1 MPRLYGSVNGQTK
14 EIKTLYGS
22 VAGQT
27 KKIKKLYASVNGQT
41 KLVYQ
46 EAAPSGMGT
55 VTYYTDSSHTSTAVG
70 TIQDQAELN
79 SLGGSSS
86 SYSVTVGGVSVPQ
99 SDIKEVA
106 LNSNATTIPTNF
118 LYYCDYLE
126 ILDIAQSSIVNI
138 PNNFLTN
145 GYNTALPLTIS
156 AFPPTLLT
164 IGQNFLFTN
173 SRVNQ
178 NFSLPSSL
186 TSIGKAFMA
195 ECRQMVGTITCGCPA
210 SIVAPDGS
218 GALFETLA
226 MGLTTTPAYATGI
239 RLTGAYANDWHTA
252 FPDKS
257 SSPGPY
263 RKTIVS

>member
-1 MPRLYGSVNGQTK
+1 MPRFYGSTNGQAK
-14 EIKTLYGS
+14 EIKTLYGP

-41 KLVYQ
+41 KLIYQ
-46 EAAPSGMGT
+46 EAVPSGMGI
-55 VTYYTDSSHTSTAVG
+55 VTYYTDSSHTSTAIG

-86 SYSVTVGGVSVPQ
+86 SYSVTIGGVSVPQ
-99 SDIKEVA
+99 SNIKEVS
-106 LNSNATTIPTNF
+106 LNSNVATIPTNF

-126 ILDIAQSSIVNI
+126 TLDISQSSIINI
-138 PNNFLTN
+138 PDNFMATE
-145 GYNTALPLTIS
+145 YNTALPLTIS

-164 IGQNFLFTN
+164 IGQNFLFMN
-173 SRVNQ
+173 FRVNQ

-195 ECRQMVGTITCGCPA
+195 ECRQMIGVISCDCPA
-210 SIVAPDGS
+210 SIVVPDAS
-218 GALFETLA
+218 GAFFETLA
-226 MGLTTTPAYATGI
+226 MGINTAPAYATGI
-239 RLTGAYANDWHTA
+239 RLTGTYANDWHTT

-257 SSPGPY
+257 SGLY
-263 RKTIVS
+263 RKTTVS

>member
-1 MPRLYGSVNGQTK
+1 MPRLYGSANGQAK

-22 VAGQT
+22 VGAKT

-41 KLVYQ
+41 KLIYQ
-46 EAAPSGMGT
+46 EAVPSGMGT
-55 VTYYTDSSHTSTAVG
+55 VTYYTDSSHTSTAIG

-79 SLGGSSS
+79 SLGGSPS

-99 SDIKEVA
+99 SNIKEVA

-126 ILDIAQSSIVNI
+126 TLDIAQSSIINI
-138 PNNFLTN
+138 PDNFIII
-145 GYNTALPLTIS
+145 GYNTALPLAIS
-156 AFPPTLLT
+156 AFPSTLLT
-164 IGQNFLFTN
+164 IGQNFLFMN
-173 SRVNQ
+173 FRVNQ

-195 ECRQMVGTITCGCPA
+195 ECRRMVGTIACGCPA
-210 SIVAPDGS
+210 SVVTPDAS

-226 MGLTTTPAYATGI
+226 MGMDIAPAYATGI
-239 RLTGAYANDWHTA
+239 SLTGAYANDWHTT

-257 SSPGPY
+257 SGLY